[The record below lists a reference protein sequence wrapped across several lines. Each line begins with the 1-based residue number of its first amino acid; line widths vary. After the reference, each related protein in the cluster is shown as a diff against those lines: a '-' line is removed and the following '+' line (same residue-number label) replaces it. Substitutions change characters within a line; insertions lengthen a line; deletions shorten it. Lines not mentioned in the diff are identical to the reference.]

1 MSIILRQTMEFRES
15 NRANILVVT
24 FYTDKSLTGR
34 NEGIV
39 MTGIF
44 MESIVIAFMIGGI
57 VGAVTALHLA
67 HRKEPAEI
75 ENKRQ
80 VTRY

>member
-1 MSIILRQTMEFRES
+1 
-15 NRANILVVT
+15 
-24 FYTDKSLTGR
+24 
-34 NEGIV
+34 

>member
-1 MSIILRQTMEFRES
+1 
-15 NRANILVVT
+15 
-24 FYTDKSLTGR
+24 
-34 NEGIV
+34 

-75 ENKRQ
+75 KNKRQ

>member
-1 MSIILRQTMEFRES
+1 
-15 NRANILVVT
+15 
-24 FYTDKSLTGR
+24 
-34 NEGIV
+34 

-67 HRKEPAEI
+67 HRKEPAEV
-75 ENKRQ
+75 ENDRQ
-80 VTRY
+80 AAKF